1 MSTQQ
6 RPLLATRPKR
16 SAQTHLVRVRA
27 RARARA
33 GAGARVRGRGRARE
47 RVRARARANLGGRL
61 EQRHHLVQQLARR
74 RALRRPLLEQG

>member
-1 MSTQQ
+1 MSSAGATRPLRTGFPQHLSTQQ

-33 GAGARVRGRGRARE
+33 RAK
-47 RVRARARANLGGRL
+47 ARARVG
-61 EQRHHLVQQLARR
+61 E
-74 RALRRPLLEQG
+74 P